1 MSRHILR
8 ILRCTTSQPE
18 PVDDFRD
25 VLEDLW
31 LNREARKAA
40 EARNRL
46 QFDME
51 SDQ

>member
-1 MSRHILR
+1 MTRLLMLLR
-8 ILRCTTSQPE
+8 KPKPE

-40 EARNRL
+40 EARSRL

>member
-1 MSRHILR
+1 MIRRILR
-8 ILRCTTSQPE
+8 FLRCTTAQPE

-31 LNREARKAA
+31 MNREARKAA
-40 EARNRL
+40 EARTRL